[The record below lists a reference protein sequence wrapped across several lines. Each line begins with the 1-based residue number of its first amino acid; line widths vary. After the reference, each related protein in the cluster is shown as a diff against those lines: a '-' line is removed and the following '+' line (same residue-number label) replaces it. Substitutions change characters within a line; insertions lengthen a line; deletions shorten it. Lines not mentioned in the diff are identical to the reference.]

1 MRDVIH
7 SLNFVWLAVCATGLF
22 AGLALHG
29 AGYPAAARLSW
40 IAGALPVLA
49 SLGVSTAGALRRR
62 EGGVD
67 ILAVLAIAFALLL
80 GEWLTAAV
88 IALMLASG
96 RALEAYADNRARS
109 EMTAL
114 LSHAPREAIRLEAG
128 QWNRV
133 LLEAIGVGDRLMV
146 RHADIVPVD
155 GTLAGNA
162 ELDESKLTGESRLCP
177 RECGAAVR
185 SGAIN
190 AGSTFEMIASATAS
204 ESTFAGIVRMV
215 EMAQRDRSPAE
226 RLADHY
232 AWWFVACTLV
242 MAGGSWI
249 AAGEIERA
257 LAVLVVAT
265 PCPLILAVPVAIVSG
280 ISRCARCGVLV
291 KGGAALEQLA
301 VARTLFFDKTGTLTG
316 GHARVVA
323 IETGSTG
330 SPERVLRVAAS
341 LVQASNHAISDALTT
356 EARSRQLVLTAPLD
370 VRETAGAGMR
380 GNIDGHA
387 VAIGTFEF
395 VSSASPVAPWADRF
409 LRRIAYE
416 GASSV
421 FVSEDGIMTGA
432 IQMADSIRLET
443 PRALRLLRREGITR
457 IEMLTGDRADVAQT
471 VGAVLQ
477 VDAVRA
483 GQTPAGKL
491 TAIQEARQQGPVIM
505 VGDGVNDAPALAAAN
520 VGVAMGARGAAASSE
535 AADVVL
541 LVDRLDRLVDARRT
555 ARRTRRIAIESVFAG
570 MGLSLVA
577 MAFAALGF
585 LPPLAGAIFQEMI
598 DVAAIA
604 NALRALGG
612 APRRETG
619 GLAPDDVARL
629 RGEHAQLEPVMEQ
642 IRRLA
647 DELPRLSSVAVKDRL
662 AHVNDSLRL
671 TLVPHEVSDDTHL
684 YPRIAGLLGGEDPLS
699 TMSAMHREIFRLTR
713 ALDRMAKDLSE
724 ECAGADWL
732 REAQRLLYGLDA
744 IIRLHCAQ
752 EDELFQA
759 LAYDA
764 RQGANRERQAGL
776 SDSYR
781 S

>member
-7 SLNFVWLAVCATGLF
+7 SLNFVWLAACVTGLF
-22 AGLALHG
+22 AGLALDG
-29 AGYPAAARLSW
+29 AGFADAARLSW
-40 IAGALPVLA
+40 MAGALPVLA
-49 SLGVSTAGALRRR
+49 SLGVSTVRALRRR

-67 ILAVLAIAFALLL
+67 ILSVLAITFALFL

-114 LSHAPREAIRLEAG
+114 LSHAPRNATRLEAG

-133 LLEAIGVGDRLMV
+133 SLEQIGVGDRLVV

-155 GTLAGNA
+155 GTLASNA
-162 ELDESKLTGESRLCP
+162 ELDESTLTGESRLCT
-177 RECGAAVR
+177 RESGAAVR

-190 AGSTFEMIASATAS
+190 AGSTFEMIASATAAG
-204 ESTFAGIVRMV
+204 STFAGIVRMV
-215 EMAQRDRSPAE
+215 EMAQRDRSPAA
-226 RLADHY
+226 RLADRY

-249 AAGEIERA
+249 GTGEIERA

-280 ISRCARCGVLV
+280 ISRCARRGVLI

-301 VARTLFFDKTGTLTG
+301 TARTLFFDKTGTLTG
-316 GHARVVA
+316 GAARVVA
-323 IETGSTG
+323 IEAGPTGT
-330 SPERVLRVAAS
+330 PERVLRVAAS
-341 LVQASNHAISDALTT
+341 LVQASNHAISDALAA
-356 EARSRQLVLTAPLD
+356 EARTRQLLLTAPLD

-380 GNIDGHA
+380 GNVDGHA
-387 VAIGTFEF
+387 VVIGSFDF
-395 VSSASPVAPWADRF
+395 VSSASTVAPWAERF

-421 FVSEDGIMTGA
+421 FVGEDGVMTGA
-432 IQMADSIRLET
+432 IQMADSIRMET

-491 TAIQEARQQGPVIM
+491 AAIQEAQRQGPVIM
-505 VGDGVNDAPALAAAN
+505 VGDGVNDAPALATAD
-520 VGVAMGARGAAASSE
+520 VGVAMGARGAAASAE

-541 LVDRLDRLVDARRT
+541 LVDRLDRLVDARRV
-555 ARRTRRIAIESVFAG
+555 ARRTRRIAIESVLVG
-570 MGLSLVA
+570 MGLSLIA
-577 MAFAALGF
+577 MTFAALGF
-585 LPPLAGAIFQEMI
+585 LPPLAGAILQEVI

-612 APRRETG
+612 TPRRAAG
-619 GLAPDDVARL
+619 VLAPDDVARL

-647 DELPRLSSVAVKDRL
+647 DELPRLSSAAVKDRL

-671 TLVPHEVSDDTHL
+671 ILVPHEVSDDTHL
-684 YPRIAGLLGGEDPLS
+684 YPRIAELLEGEDPLS
-699 TMSAMHREIFRLTR
+699 TMSAMHREIFRLTQ

-724 ECAGADWL
+724 DCTGADWL

-752 EDELFQA
+752 EDELFHA
-759 LAYDA
+759 LAKDA
-764 RQGANRERQAGL
+764 
-776 SDSYR
+776 
-781 S
+781 